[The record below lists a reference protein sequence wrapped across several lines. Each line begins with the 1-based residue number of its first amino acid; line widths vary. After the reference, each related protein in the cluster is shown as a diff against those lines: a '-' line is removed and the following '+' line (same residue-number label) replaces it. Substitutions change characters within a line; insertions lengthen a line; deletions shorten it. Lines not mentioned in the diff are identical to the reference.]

1 MADIKI
7 SELGAVLT
15 VGDSDVLPMT
25 ASGVTSKV
33 STSLLKDYV
42 IGTTDISAIGDGTVT
57 GAIDAI
63 NTDMPDGLDDLDD
76 VTITT
81 PADGEAPVYDS
92 VSQKFKNTAIVTQD
106 EFGDVIAPI
115 EVSPSAHAYSV
126 GKQLLYN
133 NVLYTVTSPIAV
145 SDALTEGTNITASDT
160 VIEQVED
167 NTEGIEEL
175 NDAWQENGAY
185 NIAPRTLSNTTSQG
199 VTYTVNSENIV
210 TATWSST
217 PTGNALVAYCN
228 KETLTS
234 HLKAGRTYK
243 LTGCPAGGSWS
254 AGAYKYR
261 VYVYDVT
268 TSTDACSDIGNGAT
282 FTPQSGHEYIIWI
295 VIGAGAGAS
304 GSLTFKPM
312 ITTDLNATYDD
323 YQPYAMT
330 NRQLTEVASPKVLYN
345 QSSILIYRQGD
356 FVIAQFN
363 GAKAKDIG
371 DLNFSSI
378 GAKPKVQVN
387 TYQCR
392 CDSKSTRIEIY
403 ASGIVEH
410 VGYYETYGSS
420 FTELKTNNSK
430 EVYGIITYIAE

>member
-7 SELGAVLT
+7 SELGAALT

-160 VIEQVED
+160 VIEQIED
-167 NTEGIEEL
+167 NASDISDL
-175 NDAWQENGAY
+175 NDAWQETGAY
-185 NIAPRTLSNTTSQG
+185 NLLKPGHASISDYGAIFVENADGT
-199 VTYTVNSENIV
+199 VTKSGTVSG
-210 TATWSST
+210 
-217 PTGNALVAYCN
+217 GNAQYVFVVPTNEPYTPVAN
-228 KETLTS
+228 LIP
-234 HLKAGRTYK
+234 GRKYK
-243 LTGCPAGGSWS
+243 LVGCPSGG
-254 AGAYKYR
+254 GDNLYEIYIQYR
-261 VYVYDVT
+261 NADNTGWAEVYHDY
-268 TSTDACSDIGNGAT
+268 GNGVE
-282 FTPQSGHEYIIWI
+282 FTAKNARFGVYIR
-295 VIGAGAGAS
+295 VFNGNADT
-304 GSLTFKPM
+304 LKFKPM
-312 ITTDLNATYDD
+312 ITADLNATYDD
-323 YQPYAMT
+323 YVPYAMT
-330 NRQLTEVASPKVLYN
+330 NRELTPQLSTATITQAGVAVGTNKLSKQGNVVNLHLTLTGLTCDAYANIGSIPTEYRPKSDVMIQAIQYNASDAPIIIGVL
-345 QSSILIYRQGD
+345 S
-356 FVIAQFN
+356 
-363 GAKAKDIG
+363 
-371 DLNFSSI
+371 
-378 GAKPKVQVN
+378 
-387 TYQCR
+387 
-392 CDSKSTRIEIY
+392 
-403 ASGIVEH
+403 ASGYIQVRKSL
-410 VGYYETYGSS
+410 TSANIATIS
-420 FTELKTNNSK
+420 ATWTTN
-430 EVYGIITYIAE
+430 

>member
-7 SELGAVLT
+7 SELGAALT

-76 VTITT
+76 VSITT

-167 NTEGIEEL
+167 NTSDISDLHDEFY
-175 NDAWQENGAY
+175 DAWKKNGAY
-185 NIAPRTLSNTTSQG
+185 NLCPNEASTTVDNG
-199 VTYTVNSENIV
+199 VTYTVNADGTI
-210 TATWSST
+210 TATTASDTHNFSALALF
-217 PTGNALVAYCN
+217 TGTWIPNTLPAKKLKLV
-228 KETLTS
+228 
-234 HLKAGRTYK
+234 
-243 LTGCPAGGSWS
+243 GCPSGG
-254 AGAYKYR
+254 
-261 VYVYDVT
+261 
-268 TSTDACSDIGNGAT
+268 GNGVYCIGVQFNTIQGEGGTGLESFNDYGNGVEITAT
-282 FTPQSGHEYIIWI
+282 AAAKPYVKVTI
-295 VIGAGAGAS
+295 VVWANVPMDNKV
-304 GSLTFKPM
+304 FKPM
-312 ITTDLNATYDD
+312 ITTNLNATYADFV
-323 YQPYAMT
+323 PYAKT
-330 NRQLTEVASPKVLYN
+330 NRELT
-345 QSSILIYRQGD
+345 
-356 FVIAQFN
+356 
-363 GAKAKDIG
+363 
-371 DLNFSSI
+371 
-378 GAKPKVQVN
+378 N
-387 TYQCR
+387 TL
-392 CDSKSTRIEIY
+392 KSL
-403 ASGIVEH
+403 
-410 VGYYETYGSS
+410 
-420 FTELKTNNSK
+420 FLP
-430 EVYGIITYIAE
+430 TYIANGVTYTGNCNDLEPGLVYVGSGATNSPGNYYLVFTFSVDLHEGKITGYGTQIAIGITTHNIKTRICNTGTWSAWKTITPT